1 MLDMLLFG
9 FVMLFGFMV
18 AMFIIGI
25 LLVNSLMEKLGRLYW
40 RLRENRR
47 DDFYINL

>member
-1 MLDMLLFG
+1 MLDILLFG

-25 LLVNSLMEKLGRLYW
+25 LLVNNLINKLGRLYW
-40 RLRENRR
+40 RLREKRQE
-47 DDFYINL
+47 DFYINL